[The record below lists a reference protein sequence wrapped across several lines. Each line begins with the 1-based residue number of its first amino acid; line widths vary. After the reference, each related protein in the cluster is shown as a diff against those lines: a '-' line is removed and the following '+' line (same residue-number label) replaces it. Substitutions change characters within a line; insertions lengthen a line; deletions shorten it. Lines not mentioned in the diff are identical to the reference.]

1 MTVIWH
7 NPRCAKS
14 RETLALLHARGIVP
28 EVRLYLEDPPTEA
41 ELRAALKALGRP
53 AAALVRRGEP
63 AFRDLGLAGVG
74 EEALIAAMAANPA
87 LIERPLILHAGRAA
101 LGRPPE
107 AVLALFPTSSLPEI
121 PRG

>member
-7 NPRCAKS
+7 NPRCSKS

-28 EVRLYLEDPPTEA
+28 EVRLYLQDPPTEA
-41 ELRAALKALGRP
+41 ELRAALAALGRP
-53 AAALVRRGEP
+53 AAGLVRRGE
-63 AFRDLGLAGVG
+63 ALFRDLGLATAG
-74 EEALIAAMAANPA
+74 EDRLIAAMAAHPA
-87 LIERPLILHAGRAA
+87 LIERPLVLHGDKAA

-107 AVLALFPTSSLPEI
+107 AVLALFGASSLPEI

>member
-7 NPRCAKS
+7 NPRCSKS

-28 EVRLYLEDPPTEA
+28 EVRLYLQDPPTGA
-41 ELRAALKALGRP
+41 DLRAALNALGRP
-53 AAALVRRGEP
+53 AADLVRRGEA
-63 AFRDLGLAGVG
+63 AFRDLGLDGAD
-74 EEALIAAMAANPA
+74 EDRLLAAMAAHPA
-87 LIERPLILHAGRAA
+87 LIERPLVLHAGRAA

-107 AVLALFPTSSLPEI
+107 AVLALFEASSLREI

>member
-7 NPRCAKS
+7 NPRCSKS

-28 EVRLYLEDPPTEA
+28 VVRLYLSDPPDEA
-41 ELRAALKALGRP
+41 ELRAALAALGRP
-53 AAALVRRGEP
+53 AAGLIRRGE
-63 AFRDLGLAGVG
+63 ALFRDLGLATAG
-74 EEALIAAMAANPA
+74 EDRLIAAMAAHPA
-87 LIERPLILHAGRAA
+87 LIERPLVLQAGQAA

-107 AVLALFPTSSLPEI
+107 AVLALFRASSLPEI